1 MPKKNEMSLNIKDI
15 DIRYCK
21 NMEVIPLI
29 KHPLHY
35 GIQNLLV
42 YFTVCEPPY
51 VYAPPNLEIK
61 NHQYEI
67 FIYYFIFALKVNLN
81 RLFVLFITEITSRL

>member
-51 VYAPPNLEIK
+51 VYAPP
-61 NHQYEI
+61 I
-67 FIYYFIFALKVNLN
+67 FFFFYLGFLSQTFINGSQIYGGRGWAFL
-81 RLFVLFITEITSRL
+81 